1 MADGYFNSSI
11 NNTDNSV
18 QAGTDPIVVVPGTSL
33 VHITGGTTTTVTLP
47 AAASS
52 VGDSITVVN
61 EGSGNATIATVAAD
75 TDPSVVTVAT
85 ATAGIFVSNGVD
97 AWFRVLIV

>member
-1 MADGYFNSSI
+1 MPDGYFKNSI
-11 NNTDNSV
+11 NNNDNSV
-18 QAGTDPIVVVPGTSL
+18 QSGTDPIAVTPGTSL

-47 AAASS
+47 AAAAS
-52 VGDSITVVN
+52 VGAIITVVN

-75 TDPSVVTVAT
+75 TDPSVTTVAT
-85 ATAGIFVSNGVD
+85 VTAGIFASNGVD